1 MIRTLL
7 LFFAVTALLP
17 PASGDDGGLTPEIL
31 EDLRQSYKRD
41 DVRFNA
47 LASNPI
53 DALVLNR
60 SVLDAHDTHF
70 SHRIRFKGVTD
81 QHQSGRCWL
90 FAGLNTL
97 RPAIIA
103 KNNLDGFEF
112 SASYLQFWDKLEK
125 SNLYLEFMIELRDTD
140 PLDRE
145 WESVHKWTLDDGGW
159 WQFVVALV
167 GKYGVVP
174 KEAMPTTATS
184 EKTDTLNKILQ
195 RKLHVDAARIHEMHR
210 AGSDV
215 NALRAYKNQAMA
227 EVYRIL
233 AQTLGEPPREFT
245 WRPPAK
251 KKDADKKD
259 DDKKDDAKKE
269 DGKKEVVQRDDARK
283 QGAKGDEEKKVAEK
297 KVGDKAVAK
306 AGKPALDIDLTPAK
320 KYTPQS
326 FYREVVGA
334 ALEDYVSLYSDPL
347 NPKMKHYAFERAR
360 NLADK
365 ADVDFVNI
373 EIDDMKKIAMAS
385 VVANEPVWFAC
396 DVGKDQSSKQGIM
409 AVNLFNYGPLF
420 NLNLQLN
427 RAQRIL
433 YRDGGSNHAMVFM
446 GVDVVDNKPAKW
458 LVENSWGTEKGDK
471 GTWTLYNDWFDEH
484 VYMVIVNKRHVPAE
498 MLKVFDEPVKVLPP
512 WYPGAGGVE

>member
-1 MIRTLL
+1 MHHAMIRPLL
-7 LFFAVTALLP
+7 LLLAVTSLLP
-17 PASGDDGGLTPEIL
+17 AASGADGGLTPDIL
-31 EDLRQSYKRD
+31 DSLRQSYKRD

-47 LASNPI
+47 LAANPI
-53 DALVLNR
+53 DTLVLNR
-60 SVLDAHDTHF
+60 GVLDAHDTHF

-112 SASYLQFWDKLEK
+112 SESYLQFWDKLEK
-125 SNLYLEFMIELRDTD
+125 SNLYLEIMIEMRDTD

-145 WESVHKWTLDDGGW
+145 WEAVHKWTLDDGGW
-159 WQFVVALV
+159 WQFVAALV
-167 GKYGVVP
+167 SKYGVVP

-184 EKTDTLNKILQ
+184 ENTNTLNKILE
-195 RKLHVDAARIHEMHR
+195 RKLHVDAAKMHEMHR

-215 NALRAYKNQAMA
+215 NALRAYKKQAMVD
-227 EVYRIL
+227 VYRIL
-233 AQTLGEPPREFT
+233 AQTLGEPPQEFT
-245 WRPPAK
+245 WRAPK
-251 KKDADKKD
+251 KKKD
-259 DDKKDDAKKE
+259 DDKKEEPKKE
-269 DGKKEVVQRDDARK
+269 DDRKSVAAKNDAKK
-283 QGAKGDEEKKVAEK
+283 QGAKAEEDKKDGEK
-297 KVGDKAVAK
+297 QDGDKATTK
-306 AGKPALDIDLTPAK
+306 AEKPALDIDLTPAK

-334 ALEDYVSLYSDPL
+334 SLEDYVSLYSDPL
-347 NPKMKHYAFERAR
+347 NPKMKHYAFKRAR

-373 EIDDMKKIAMAS
+373 EIDAMKKIAMES
-385 VVANEPVWFAC
+385 VMANEPVWFAS
-396 DVGKDQSSKQGIM
+396 DVGKDQSTKLGIM

-420 NLNLQLN
+420 NVDLHLD
-427 RAQRIL
+427 RAQRIR

-484 VYMVIVNKRHVPAE
+484 VYMVIVNKKHVPAE
-498 MLKVFDEPVKVLPP
+498 MLKVLEEPVTMLPP
-512 WYPGAGGVE
+512 WYPGAGGAE